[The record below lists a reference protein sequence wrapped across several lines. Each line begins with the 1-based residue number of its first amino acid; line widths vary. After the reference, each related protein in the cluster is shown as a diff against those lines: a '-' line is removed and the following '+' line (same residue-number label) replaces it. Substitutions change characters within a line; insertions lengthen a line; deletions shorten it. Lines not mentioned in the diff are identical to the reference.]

1 MKQWLIE
8 FKQSWRDKT
17 FICSITIFI
26 LSYLLLASLA
36 LLVSRELYMLIIS
49 AIAGWQVASWS
60 YRLAPKVKQW
70 LFKD

>member
-8 FKQSWRDKT
+8 LKESWQDKT
-17 FICSITIFI
+17 FICSVTIFA
-26 LSYLLLASLA
+26 LSYLLLIALA
-36 LLVSRELYMLIIS
+36 LLISRELYTLIIS

-60 YRLAPKVKQW
+60 YKLAPKLKAK

>member
-8 FKQSWRDKT
+8 FKQSWRYKT